1 MSVERV
7 ALRQQRDLGQLVEA
21 AFSLY
26 RENFWR
32 FFSIAAVLIP
42 FAILGGLL
50 ALEFAPPFDSVLF
63 ETPIEDQQAYDQ
75 AVEDA
80 LREGLIFGA
89 VLLPLVLLQLF
100 AQWLASMAI
109 VAAVAGLDAEREPEL
124 SHAMRQRAPSFS
136 RAYGVVLTRFWTLVG
151 AFLRAAIVVLPF
163 LAFFSVSVA
172 SYLGAP
178 ALLALAGL
186 VLIIPMPWA
195 IQRGVRWLFIH
206 QAVILDGTSARAALS
221 YSADAVQGRW
231 WRTVGIALILWIIV
245 QVPASVIGALVGF
258 APVLISGTASA
269 VITAVILPFGVI
281 AMTLL
286 YLDLK
291 ARRETD
297 VPA

>member
-42 FAILGGLL
+42 FGILGGLL
-50 ALEFAPPFDSVLF
+50 ALEFAPTFDSVLF
-63 ETPIEDQQAYDQ
+63 ETPIEDQEAYDQ

-109 VAAVAGLDAEREPEL
+109 VAAVAGLDAERAPEL

-151 AFLRAAIVVLPF
+151 ASLRAGFHIF
-163 LAFFSVSVA
+163 LFYIS
-172 SYLGAP
+172 
-178 ALLALAGL
+178 
-186 VLIIPMPWA
+186 IIGIPWA
-195 IQRGVRWLFIH
+195 IQRMVRWLFIH

-221 YSADAVQGRW
+221 YSADAVAGRW
-231 WRTVGIALILWIIV
+231 WRTVGIAIILWIIV

-258 APVLISGTASA
+258 APILISGTASA

-286 YLDLK
+286 YLDLT

-297 VPA
+297 VSP